1 MTITDIR
8 KTKQG
13 RYALYIDGEFCF
25 SVHSDTYCLTNL
37 AAGLDIS
44 PDRLEELRREDED
57 RSCRDKALRLLSHAA
72 HSRGML
78 MDKLTRFYEEETAE
92 RAADRMAELDLLD
105 DLDFGLRFGT
115 DLMRLRGWSLRRTE
129 QELLRK
135 RLDRD
140 TVAQVMEELA
150 RRDEDGDAA
159 RILKLLRGRYRGRL
173 GDRRGVE
180 NTVAALRRQGF
191 SLPDIR
197 AALEA
202 AAGEDEDG

>member
-1 MTITDIR
+1 MRHT
-8 KTKQG
+8 
-13 RYALYIDGEFCF
+13 
-25 SVHSDTYCLTNL
+25 
-37 AAGLDIS
+37 
-44 PDRLEELRREDED
+44 LRTVYQH
-57 RSCRDKALRLLSHAA
+57 L
-72 HSRGML
+72 
-78 MDKLTRFYEEETAE
+78 
-92 RAADRMAELDLLD
+92 
-105 DLDFGLRFGT
+105 GT